1 MPQSTAAAKPSK
13 RSASTQDG
21 PTGHGKKTAKN
32 AHATDAPTTFGPE
45 GAYFLFMLSI
55 LPSLIIIRFCKWQGQ
70 R

>member
-1 MPQSTAAAKPSK
+1 MPQPTAAAKPSK

-21 PTGHGKKTAKN
+21 PTGRGKKTTKN
-32 AHATDAPTTFGPE
+32 AHATDAPTTLDLE

-55 LPSLIIIRFCKWQGQ
+55 LLIPRFYKW